1 MKKNWKKII
10 IVVMC
15 IMMIVA
21 GLCMTVNAKSNVP
34 RNGKYIDSQ
43 GYIYIMKHGKPRTG
57 WFKYHGKVYYGHKTK
72 SACYPKGSVAQNT
85 FRVRHNRMYYFNN
98 KGEKIT
104 KSTRYIGLRKG
115 RTSVHYV
122 YMPGSRW
129 ERYNAKHR
137 RFQYLDRRT
146 GKWRDMGMQVYPY
159 GWIDWQE

>member
-1 MKKNWKKII
+1 MKKNWKKLII
-10 IVVMC
+10 TALCVI
-15 IMMIVA
+15 MIVSTFA
-21 GLCMTVNAKSNVP
+21 VSTFAKSSVP
-34 RNGKYIDSQ
+34 RNGRYIDSQ

-85 FRVRHNRMYYFNN
+85 FRVKHNRMYYFND

-146 GKWRDMGMQVYPY
+146 GKWRDIGMQCYPY

>member
-1 MKKNWKKII
+1 MKKNWKKLVITALCVI
-10 IVVMC
+10 MVVSTFA
-15 IMMIVA
+15 VS
-21 GLCMTVNAKSNVP
+21 TFAKSSVP
-34 RNGKYIDSQ
+34 RNGRYIDSQ

-85 FRVRHNRMYYFNN
+85 FRVKHNRMYYFND

-146 GKWRDMGMQVYPY
+146 GKWRDIGMQCWPY